1 MGSLRYCI
9 CLVSLQCVSELLFFI
24 QKLVYKIIFDF
35 NFIFHLLYSSFELMN
50 NLSVFCAFNS
60 WVHLQWLLRI
70 YVPPATRTSI
80 YKAGHSSRFLID
92 SSHRVSE
99 VNFFNITVEII
110 VNLSFTVVCTIWFQ
124 WFVRFNAEWLLP
136 ISIYLL
142 EVMNFGRCSYSSYS
156 IFILFFVL

>member
-9 CLVSLQCVSELLFFI
+9 CLVSLQCVSKLLFFI

-35 NFIFHLLYSSFELMN
+35 YFILHFLYSCFKLMN
-50 NLSVFCAFNS
+50 DLSVFCAFNS

-70 YVPPATRTSI
+70 DISPVSWTSI
-80 YKAGHSSRFLID
+80 YIARHPSRFLTD
-92 SSHRVSE
+92 TSHRVSE

-110 VNLSFTVVCTIWFQ
+110 VKLSFTVVCTIWFQ